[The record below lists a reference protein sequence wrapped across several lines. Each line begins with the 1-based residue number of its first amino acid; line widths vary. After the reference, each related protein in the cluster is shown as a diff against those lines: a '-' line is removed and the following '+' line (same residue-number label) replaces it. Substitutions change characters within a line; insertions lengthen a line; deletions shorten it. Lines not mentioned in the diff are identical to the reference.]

1 MAAYGSSVCAR
12 LTASEA
18 ARYYE
23 GLGYR
28 VVGAV
33 NGDFYDTATGYPLGI
48 LISAGQLLSGASSYY
63 AVGFRQDGSAV
74 IGEPQLEITA
84 STDTQSV
91 KLASLNKPRVDKA
104 GITMLTYDY
113 RTGHDT
119 GPSVASDGVNVVAA
133 IVGGRASIGE
143 SLTLRV

>member
-63 AVGFRQDGSAV
+63 AVGFRQHGYPEREA
-74 IGEPQLEITA
+74 GLPQQA
-84 STDTQSV
+84 PGGQ
-91 KLASLNKPRVDKA
+91 
-104 GITMLTYDY
+104 G
-113 RTGHDT
+113 GHHH
-119 GPSVASDGVNVVAA
+119 AH
-133 IVGGRASIGE
+133 
-143 SLTLRV
+143 L